1 MAGDPGGLPRHPLSC
16 WRVAGN
22 AVDGP
27 GEVERLLNR
36 PDLLMLIW
44 RVDPGRVTHSDPA
57 NRYRRARR
65 QDRVDLND
73 AVDPHFAP
81 CSHHPA
87 RQEAPPPAH
96 DAPVPHPPP
105 PAHPTR
111 SP

>member
-44 RVDPGRVTHSDPA
+44 RVDPRRVTHSDPA
-57 NRYRRARR
+57 NRYPRAGR

-73 AVDPHFAP
+73 AADPHFGA
-81 CSHHPA
+81 CSHHAAGEEGSA
-87 RQEAPPPAH
+87 RGPEAPVSH
-96 DAPVPHPPP
+96 
-105 PAHPTR
+105 AHPLH
-111 SP
+111 